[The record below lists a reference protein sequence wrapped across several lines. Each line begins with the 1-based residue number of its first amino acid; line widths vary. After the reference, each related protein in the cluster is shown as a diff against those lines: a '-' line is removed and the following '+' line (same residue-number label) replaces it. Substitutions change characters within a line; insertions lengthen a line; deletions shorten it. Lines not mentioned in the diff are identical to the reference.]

1 PPVLDLIKYE
11 IMRMA
16 SQIGPLLQQML
27 TTGVIQYRSQCPT
40 VACMPDGC
48 GNWIPNRAY
57 TYWLTS
63 SHA

>member
-1 PPVLDLIKYE
+1 
-11 IMRMA
+11 MRMA

-57 TYWLTS
+57 TYWIANYTKNK
-63 SHA
+63 